1 MNFIV
6 CKGTKPITCHAYNGD
21 QTQLALSL
29 NDENVLIFK
38 KNGNKWEKTAVLSE
52 VKKSIK
58 VINRKR
64 GL

>member
-1 MNFIV
+1 MSICSQFSF
-6 CKGTKPITCHAYNGD
+6 GTKPVTCHAYNGD

-52 VKKSIK
+52 VEID
-58 VINRKR
+58 
-64 GL
+64 